1 MELQNHR
8 RRKGDGCTFY
18 HADVA
23 GILAH
28 PYVAECDAALTRTMH
43 EEIVRDRRISVDA
56 AWLGRNELLKRIFT
70 PAATWRELSDYML
83 DVVAAVARQPYE
95 GDDARQRVEFLAVI
109 AEQVTKLRNS
119 LDECD
124 IDLTAEVYTSLLR
137 RHLQTL
143 RIPFEGEP
151 LEGIQI
157 MGILETR
164 NLDFENVI
172 ILSMN
177 DDNFPGNHMA
187 QASFIPYNLR
197 AAYELPTPEHHEG
210 VYAYYFYRLIQR
222 AKTVHMLYCSHADD
236 KSTGE
241 PSRYI
246 YQLDYESGF
255 DVRKVEV
262 GVDVNLA
269 ETAPIEVP
277 KDEGVMV
284 RLERFVDA
292 QSPAT
297 LSPTAFFRY
306 VACPLRFYFHS
317 IARLEADDEISE
329 EVDAPMFGTILHAAV
344 QTLYARIAG
353 EAHPGETLRAMIRTG
368 EVAQAVE
375 AAINQNYLQ
384 DKHATAEDYS
394 GNLLLVKDIVI
405 RYLRGGVMPYDAAHD
420 AFSVSGLEEPVA
432 YPFRF
437 RAGGRDLEMKFAG
450 HRRPYRHARRRGA
463 EGGGLQDRG
472 AASRIRRRG
481 EPVHGHGQTTP
492 FEHPANAALRDDA
505 APVAR
510 LRRRTG
516 ALLRPQHE
524 PPRLFAAAGRQANGG
539 EGGALYALPRAFRGT
554 AARAA
559 RRTLRHLGS
568 VPPVRGCRYLQ
579 VLRLQRD
586 LQALTGCV
594 VTGADKFRCR
604 MVITPGNY
612 MARLWKIGR
621 MDAVGDGAEE

>member
-1 MELQNHR
+1 M
-8 RRKGDGCTFY
+8 
-18 HADVA
+18 
-23 GILAH
+23 
-28 PYVAECDAALTRTMH
+28 AECDAALTRTMH

-277 KDEGVMV
+277 KDEGVMA

-375 AAINQNYLQ
+375 AAINENYLQ

-450 HRRPYRHARRRGA
+450 IA
-463 EGGGLQDRG
+463 DRIDTLDDG
-472 AASRIRRRG
+472 
-481 EPVHGHGQTTP
+481 
-492 FEHPANAALRDDA
+492 ALRVVDYKTG
-505 APVAR
+505 APHLEFDGVESLFTGTGKQR
-510 LRRRTG
+510 LSNILQTLLYAMMLHRSRGCDVRTG

-568 VPPVRGCRYLQ
+568 VPPVR
-579 VLRLQRD
+579 
-586 LQALTGCV
+586 
-594 VTGADKFRCR
+594 R
-604 MVITPGNY
+604 MPIPAST
-612 MARLWKIGR
+612 ATST
-621 MDAVGDGAEE
+621 